1 MAEIRP
7 FSGVRYPANG
17 ADLAKLLA
25 PPYDIITP
33 AGREKLLARD
43 PRNVVRLILASSP
56 EASAY
61 EEAGKFLRDWMD
73 DGALAADETP
83 SLYVLEQRFEA
94 EGRRYE
100 RHGLLARFR
109 AEDPERGI
117 ILPHEQTRK
126 APKEDRIRMLRAT
139 RANFSPIFLMVP
151 DGERGFMDRLE
162 AIEQASPAVEYGD
175 DEGVEHRLWVV
186 TDPSEVSSLQEL
198 LREPAAYIADGH
210 HRHATALRRRDEVG
224 PDAAWTLGFFTPME
238 SPGLVVLPYH
248 RILEEGPS
256 AEEARRTLGEKFE
269 VSDASGVAD
278 AARRAGAS
286 KAPFAFGLA
295 WPGGDALVA
304 EAKAGA
310 VELIPAAT
318 PPSLE
323 ALDPFFFHRV
333 VLERLFGIGDESIDY
348 VHSLAE
354 AEEAVAAGRCRL
366 AGLMRP
372 TPVQQI
378 KDVSDA
384 RESMPAK
391 STFFHPKLPS
401 GLVIHPLVE

>member
-7 FSGVRYPANG
+7 FGGIRYPANG

-33 AGREKLLARD
+33 AGREELLARD
-43 PRNVVRLILASSP
+43 PRNVVRLILASSS

-61 EEAGKFLRDWMD
+61 EEAGKLLRAWMD

-83 SLYVLEQRFEA
+83 SLYVLKQRFEA

-151 DGERGFMDRLE
+151 DEARSFMSRLE
-162 AIEQASPAVEYGD
+162 AVEKAPPAVEYGD

-186 TDPSEVSSLQEL
+186 TEPSEVSALQEL
-198 LREPAAYIADGH
+198 LRQPAAYIADGH
-210 HRHATALRRRDEVG
+210 HRHATALRRRDEIG
-224 PDAAWTLGFFTPME
+224 ADGAWTLGFFTPME

-248 RILEEGPS
+248 RILKEGPS
-256 AEEARRTLGEKFE
+256 AEEARKALGDEFD
-269 VSDASGVAD
+269 VSDATGATD
-278 AARRAGAS
+278 AASRAGAS

-295 WPGGDALVA
+295 WPGGEALVA
-304 EAKAGA
+304 EAKAEA
-310 VELIPAAT
+310 VDLVPEAT
-318 PPSLE
+318 PPSLR

-333 VLERLFGIGDESIDY
+333 VLERIFGIGDESVGY
-348 VHSLAE
+348 VHSLSE

-372 TPVQQI
+372 TPVWQI
-378 KDVSDA
+378 KAVSDA

>member
-7 FSGVRYPANG
+7 FGGIRYPANG
-17 ADLAKLLA
+17 PDLAKLLA
-25 PPYDIITP
+25 PPYDVITP
-33 AGREKLLARD
+33 SAREQLLARD
-43 PRNVVRLILASSP
+43 PSNVVRLILARSS
-56 EASAY
+56 EESAY
-61 EEAGKFLRDWMD
+61 EDAGKLLRDWMN
-73 DGALAADETP
+73 DGTLVADRTP
-83 SLYVLEQRFEA
+83 SLYVLAQSFEA
-94 EGRRYE
+94 EGLRHE

-109 AEDPERGI
+109 AEDPERGV

-151 DGERGFMDRLE
+151 DAAGSFASRLE
-162 AIEQASPAVEYGD
+162 VIENAPPAVEYGD
-175 DEGVEHRLWVV
+175 AEGVEHRLWVV
-186 TDPSEVSSLQEL
+186 TDPGEVGSLLEL

-224 PDAAWTLGFFTPME
+224 PDGAWTLGFFTPME
-238 SPGLVVLPYH
+238 SEGLVVLPYH
-248 RILEEGPS
+248 RVLRDGPS
-256 AEEARRTLGEKFE
+256 ADQARQVLVEKFDLRE
-269 VSDASGVAD
+269 TGSAAE
-278 AARRAGAS
+278 AARGAGAS

-304 EAKAGA
+304 EAKAEA
-310 VELIPAAT
+310 TQLIPAAT
-318 PPSLE
+318 PASLE

-333 VLERLFGIGDESIDY
+333 VLERLFGIGDDSVDY

-354 AEEAVAAGRCRL
+354 VEEALASGRCRL